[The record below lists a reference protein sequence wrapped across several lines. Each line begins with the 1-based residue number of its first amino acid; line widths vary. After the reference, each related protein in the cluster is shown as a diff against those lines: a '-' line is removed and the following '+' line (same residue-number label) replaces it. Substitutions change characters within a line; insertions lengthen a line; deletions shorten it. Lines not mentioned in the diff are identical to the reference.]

1 MWWLFFTVAVLVL
14 LFFAGTLAVL
24 EAAYKGALEAYRLA
38 KFTFDQW
45 ASLAAELN
53 RSLCI
58 AAEDKAAEAVKR
70 LDIETYRSLG
80 KLFQDAVERVREV
93 SLLKRLNA
101 TWGFQ
106 GDVFYYTLRFRN
118 RTYEGR
124 VDWLRPSALIDAVN
138 SIKSASFD
146 LSTAS
151 ISDHLR
157 PLVPNNARL
166 TGVVEGVLTGNG
178 TYTGVLKGYY
188 TLTDKTLLK
197 CTSGYISVDFTAEH
211 YATLTINSTAPSVYV
226 YEAVYIDR

>member
-1 MWWLFFTVAVLVL
+1 VWWLFFTVAVLVL
-14 LFFAGTLAVL
+14 LFFAGALAVL
-24 EAAYKGALEAYRLA
+24 EAAYRGALEAYRLA
-38 KFTFDQW
+38 KFALDQW
-45 ASLAAELN
+45 TSLTAELN

-80 KLFQDAVERVREV
+80 KLFQGAVERVREV

-106 GDVFYYTLRFRN
+106 GDVFYYALRFRN

-146 LSTAS
+146 LSAAS
-151 ISDHLR
+151 VSEHLR

-188 TLTDKTLLK
+188 TLVDKTPLK
-197 CTSGYISVDFTAEH
+197 CIGGYISVDFTAEH

-226 YEAVYIDR
+226 YEVVSIDK

>member
-1 MWWLFFTVAVLVL
+1 VWWLFFLVAVLVL
-14 LFFAGTLAVL
+14 LFIAGVLAVL

-38 KFTFDQW
+38 KFALDQW
-45 ASLAAELN
+45 TSLTAELN

-70 LDIETYRSLG
+70 LDIWVYQSLG
-80 KLFQDAVERVREV
+80 KLFQDAVERVRKV

-106 GDVFYYTLRFRN
+106 GDVFYYALRFRN

-124 VDWLRPSALIDAVN
+124 VDWLRPTVLIDAVN

-146 LSTAS
+146 LSAAS
-151 ISDHLR
+151 ASDHLH

-166 TGVVEGVLTGNG
+166 AGVVEGVLTGNG

-188 TLTDKTLLK
+188 TLTDKTPLK
-197 CTSGYISVDFTAEH
+197 CTSGYISVDFAAEH

-226 YEAVYIDR
+226 YEAVYIDN

>member
-1 MWWLFFTVAVLVL
+1 VWWLFFTVAVLVL
-14 LFFAGTLAVL
+14 LFIAGVLAVL

-38 KFTFDQW
+38 KFALDQW
-45 ASLAAELN
+45 ASLTAELN

-70 LDIETYRSLG
+70 LDIGVYQSLG

-101 TWGFQ
+101 IWGFQ

-124 VDWLRPSALIDAVN
+124 VDWLRPTVLIDAVN

-146 LSTAS
+146 LSDAS
-151 ISDHLR
+151 ASDYLR
-157 PLVPNNARL
+157 PLVPNNARF

-188 TLTDKTLLK
+188 TLTDKTPLR

-226 YEAVYIDR
+226 YEAIYIDK